1 MTAAGDHEPR
11 MVATPQGK
19 VDQPPKGRVRKNV
32 ATPEK
37 ASTVTPVKSPLEKK
51 SKGSEVDSSAAPAD
65 LSSRF
70 DAIVVEDTA
79 AEAAT

>member
-1 MTAAGDHEPR
+1 

-19 VDQPPKGRVRKNV
+19 IDQPPKGRVRKTV

-51 SKGSEVDSSAAPAD
+51 SKGVDVDPSAVEPSAVD
-65 LSSRF
+65 LSASF
-70 DAIVVEDTA
+70 
-79 AEAAT
+79 EAAIPVEETPVKAAT